1 MFGHP
6 TFGRPTPAPMR
17 EAWTSI
23 SNFLEI
29 GDKIKGDWSDAKQN
43 LIENSEDNIFQ
54 RRKIISKQ
62 SQAFSEEIL
71 LLNKKTY

>member
-6 TFGRPTPAPMR
+6 MFGRPTPAPMR

-23 SNFLEI
+23 SNFLEK

-43 LIENSEDNIFQ
+43 LIENSEDNIFLEKTNYI
-54 RRKIISKQ
+54 KIIAS
-62 SQAFSEEIL
+62 L
-71 LLNKKTY
+71 LGRDIIIK